1 MAWFK
6 HQDGIIDSVRKRKCN
21 LKNKANFKFEHQ
33 MKSRN
38 AEYKLRHHK
47 PQIFNRPTKNR
58 LIDVR
63 YELLYRKV
71 KKKISHGSTWFGSW
85 WKCKGKIR
93 FHSDLEKKFSLYH
106 LQLSNKHKITPKLK
120 LGKKL
125 NKRNWIAVSVTTFYF
140 SRNQSVNAC
149 LP

>member
-1 MAWFK
+1 
-6 HQDGIIDSVRKRKCN
+6 
-21 LKNKANFKFEHQ
+21 

-71 KKKISHGSTWFGSW
+71 KEKISHGLVHNSVVDGNV
-85 WKCKGKIR
+85 K
-93 FHSDLEKKFSLYH
+93 EKYAFTL
-106 LQLSNKHKITPKLK
+106 I
-120 LGKKL
+120 
-125 NKRNWIAVSVTTFYF
+125 
-140 SRNQSVNAC
+140 
-149 LP
+149 